1 MSLREF
7 LFGKKRRCRFSTNL
21 SEDEC
26 INRLRKL
33 LIKDT
38 IWIPSDYSSEIV
50 GTIKESIFIIWK
62 NSGRN
67 SWKPQYRGKL
77 REMSKGAMID
87 GYFDMYGF
95 TKGLM
100 IAWFSSGILMFSL
113 STTLFFLKI
122 INTEDRDI
130 PLWCLG
136 MMIFGVIISRSGIWW
151 GEKDQQSVIDFIKKT
166 LQANQID

>member
-1 MSLREF
+1 
-7 LFGKKRRCRFSTNL
+7 
-21 SEDEC
+21 
-26 INRLRKL
+26 
-33 LIKDT
+33 
-38 IWIPSDYSSEIV
+38 
-50 GTIKESIFIIWK
+50 
-62 NSGRN
+62 
-67 SWKPQYRGKL
+67 
-77 REMSKGAMID
+77 MID